1 MKKYILSSDNGYHWH
16 TSIMFNSIEDAVVYF
31 VNERL
36 DEYAYDWKEVSIKEI
51 NRPLKDVQSYIEVHI
66 VAIESDGYEQQGTVY
81 ISEMTENHPE
91 NKYNVIMLDKKVNGE
106 F

>member
-16 TSIMFNSIEDAVVYF
+16 TSVMFGSIEDAVVYF

-36 DEYAYDWKEVSIKEI
+36 GEYNYDWKKVSIKEVS
-51 NRPLKDVQSYIEVHI
+51 RPIKDVQSYIEVHI
-66 VAIESDGYEQQGTVY
+66 IAIEFDGYEVQETVY

-91 NKYNVIMLDKKVNGE
+91 DKHNVIELGK
-106 F
+106 